1 MGNHSLPPTRNHSF
15 SFPAGASFYND
26 ICLPFIF
33 YTFVDGQVLII
44 KYQPNVYRHKG
55 QYNPS

>member
-26 ICLPFIF
+26 ICLQFIF
-33 YTFVDGQVLII
+33 HTFVDGQVLII
-44 KYQPNVYRHKG
+44 KYQLNVYRHKG
-55 QYNPS
+55 